1 MSDMKLIMESWRRYT
16 LQEAPYGDPL
26 ARADIE
32 DTMKQAADAATVAQA
47 QGDTS
52 IELQTVGD
60 LKKIVAKAKHAKKVG
75 NMKDASLAAIKGIA
89 FGRLGAI
96 KDLGDL
102 AKASYH
108 LPDDKQYGPGLVAL
122 NVDDEISAIVDDKL
136 ENAFLKTL
144 DQELST
150 GTIPNETPLA
160 KLDMT
165 QMLSNFIAKT
175 HDKRTVKKPEES

>member
-1 MSDMKLIMESWRRYT
+1 MSEMKLIMENWRRYT
-16 LQEAPYGDPL
+16 LQEAPYGDAL
-26 ARADIE
+26 AGAEIE
-32 DTMKQAADAATVAQA
+32 DTMKQAADAAAVAQA
-47 QGDTS
+47 QGEA

-60 LKKIVAKAKHAKKVG
+60 LKKIVAQAKHAKKVG
-75 NMKDASLAAIKGIA
+75 NMKDASLAAMKGLA

-108 LPDDKQYGPGLVAL
+108 LPDDKQYGPGLRSL
-122 NVDDEISAIVDDKL
+122 NVDDEVSAIVDDQL

-144 DQELST
+144 DQELSS